1 MSDKQGLTPTEFA
14 RRDGCSEKLVRR
26 KVKSGHLPTL
36 ESGRISEQYL
46 GTAWRASAGP
56 DAPPVSSVRV
66 SGLGVRRKD
75 ETPEAAAER
84 IVFREGRVFD
94 TEAEAKRHKESFLA
108 LLRELEYDKE
118 VGAVVE
124 IAESI
129 RQIGV
134 EYAAVRSRLLAI
146 PSKVAPRAAL
156 LSSPDEVRALIE
168 VEIVEAL
175 KELTLDAGSAN

>member
-1 MSDKQGLTPTEFA
+1 VSHT
-14 RRDGCSEKLVRR
+14 LVQ
-26 KVKSGHLPTL
+26 KKIKSGHLPSL
-36 ESGRISEQYL
+36 PDGRISEDML
-46 GTAWRASAGP
+46 GTAWRKGAAPGAPEPRKSILATSDVAAVASA
-56 DAPPVSSVRV
+56 R
-66 SGLGVRRKD
+66 
-75 ETPEAAAER
+75 ETPEQAAER

-129 RQIGV
+129 RQIGI

-146 PSKVAPRAAL
+146 PNKVAPRAAL